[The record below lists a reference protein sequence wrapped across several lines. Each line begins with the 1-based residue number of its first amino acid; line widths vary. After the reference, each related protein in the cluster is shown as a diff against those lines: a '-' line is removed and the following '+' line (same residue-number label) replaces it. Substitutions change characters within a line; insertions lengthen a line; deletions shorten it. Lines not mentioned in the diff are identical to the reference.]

1 VLNNKEAIKAN
12 GKKNFIA
19 IKNQILIRFKSAGFN
34 GKTAYLRIYK
44 KPAALNFAYFVANRI
59 TFKSKRT
66 FSKLI
71 VRIAIIGIMLGLG
84 VMILSVAIVKGFKQE
99 IREKVRGF
107 SGDIQIV
114 KFDLNN
120 SFENSAIQAAPDFV
134 KKALANPL
142 ITKVMPYATK
152 PGIIKA
158 NNEIEGVELKGVDK
172 SYDWSF
178 IKKNL
183 AKGKLIDFTDT
194 VESKK
199 QLLISQL
206 TANRLKL
213 KVGDKIVMYFVQESI
228 RRRPFTITG
237 IFSTGIDDV
246 DKTYVIGDMSLI
258 GRLNNWNADEI
269 GGYEVKVADFDRL
282 NEASKAIDDLLPG
295 KLKSYTV
302 VDNFPTIFTWLAL
315 LDGNTGVVL
324 VLMIIVAV
332 INMISAL
339 LIMILERT
347 SMIGMLKAMGSTNW
361 LLQKVFLYNAFY
373 LISFGLL
380 LGNVFGIGLGLI
392 QYHSRFLKLDQ
403 ASYYMNFVPIQFN
416 WTDIVLLNIGTLLI
430 CLVVMTGP
438 SMLVT
443 RITPLKAIRFK

>member
-1 VLNNKEAIKAN
+1 M
-12 GKKNFIA
+12 
-19 IKNQILIRFKSAGFN
+19 
-34 GKTAYLRIYK
+34 
-44 KPAALNFAYFVANRI
+44 NFAYFVANRI

-107 SGDIQIV
+107 SGDMQIV

-142 ITKVMPYATK
+142 VTKVMPYATK

-172 SYDWSF
+172 NYDWSF

-183 AKGKLIDFTDT
+183 AKGKLIDFSDT

-213 KVGDKIVMYFVQESI
+213 HIGDKIVMYFVQEPL
-228 RRRPFTITG
+228 RRRPFIIRG
-237 IFSTGIDDV
+237 IYNTGIDDV

-258 GRLNNWNADEI
+258 SRLNNWNADEI

-380 LGNVFGIGLGLI
+380 LGNIFGIGLGMI
-392 QYHSRFLKLDQ
+392 QYQTRFLKLDQ

-416 WTDIVLLNIGTLLI
+416 WMDVVLLNIGTLLI
-430 CLVVMTGP
+430 CLLVMTGP

>member
-1 VLNNKEAIKAN
+1 
-12 GKKNFIA
+12 
-19 IKNQILIRFKSAGFN
+19 
-34 GKTAYLRIYK
+34 
-44 KPAALNFAYFVANRI
+44 LNFAYFVANRI

-71 VRIAIIGIMLGLG
+71 VRIAVIGIMLGLG

-107 SGDIQIV
+107 SGDMQIE

-120 SFENSAIQAAPDFV
+120 SFEKSAIQAVPDFV

-142 ITKVMPYATK
+142 VTKVMPYATK

-213 KVGDKIVMYFVQESI
+213 KVGDKIVMYFVQEHL
-228 RRRPFTITG
+228 RRRPFIIRG
-237 IFSTGIDDV
+237 IYSTGIDDV

-258 GRLNNWNADEI
+258 SRLNNWNADEI

-282 NEASKAIDDLLPG
+282 NEASKAVDDLLPG

-302 VDNFPTIFTWLAL
+302 VDNFPTIFTWLTL

-347 SMIGMLKAMGSTNW
+347 SMIGILKAMGSTNW

-380 LGNVFGIGLGLI
+380 LGNLFGIGLGLI
-392 QYHSRFLKLDQ
+392 QYQTRFLKLDQ

-416 WTDIVLLNIGTLLI
+416 WTDVVLLNIGTLLI
-430 CLVVMTGP
+430 CLLVMAGP